1 MDPAWAPE
9 TILIASARPTGAGE
23 PLNPALVMASTYR
36 ADGAVGYGR
45 EGNPTWSALEQ
56 ALGDLESAHA
66 LALASGMAAITAVL
80 DLLPVGARVV
90 APVVPYTL
98 TAVRLRELHAA
109 GRLEV
114 QFVPTEDLDVVRAAL
129 PADLVWLE
137 TPSNPLMRITDL
149 SATIALAH
157 EHGAR
162 VVVDNTFATPLLQR
176 PLDLGADIAMA
187 SGTKYIAGHSDALL
201 GVLTTR
207 DGELREQ
214 LRQRR
219 SLLGLNPGTM
229 EAWLALRGLRTMGL
243 RVHAA
248 CANAEELARRL
259 STHPA
264 VAQVLYPFLPGHPG
278 EAIARSQMR
287 AGGAMVSIVL
297 HGDAERADAVC
308 RATRLWSFAT
318 SLGGIEST
326 LERRRRWPS
335 ESEQV
340 PDTLIRLSVGA
351 EAVDDLWR
359 DLDAALRH

>member
-1 MDPAWAPE
+1 
-9 TILIASARPTGAGE
+9 
-23 PLNPALVMASTYR
+23 MASTYR

-56 ALGDLESAHA
+56 ALGDLESAQA

-90 APVVPYTL
+90 APEVPYTL

-109 GRLEV
+109 GRLHV
-114 QFVPTEDLDVVRAAL
+114 QFVPTENLNAVRAAL

-149 SATIALAH
+149 AATITLAH

-207 DGELREQ
+207 DAELREQ

-243 RVHAA
+243 RVRAA
-248 CANAEELARRL
+248 SANAEEIARRL
-259 STHPA
+259 TTHPA
-264 VAQVLYPFLPGHPG
+264 VAQVLYPFLPDHPG
-278 EAIARSQMR
+278 ATIARSQMR

-297 HGDAERADAVC
+297 HGDADRADAVC

-340 PDTLIRLSVGA
+340 PETLIRLSVGA
-351 EAVDDLWR
+351 EDVNDLWR